1 MITKEK
7 MEGIIMG
14 IALAAFV
21 AFGFVIYE
29 LNSQGS
35 TQLQAAAPAA
45 DAATLRAA
53 EAIVPK
59 GIPEIYGKELDVSYD
74 DVSLNEP
81 KKADETIR
89 KLGGLDTKI
98 RLSAEEQKRYIRIAG
113 MISCEYC
120 CGADSIITADGQPA
134 CGCAHSYAMRGVAK
148 YLIHQHGTE
157 FTDEGILEEMSKWKT
172 LFFPGQIS
180 KKAEILKE
188 KSIGLSYT
196 NLASNKYRGI

>member
-1 MITKEK
+1 MIAKER
-7 MEGIIMG
+7 MEGIMIG

-21 AFGFVIYE
+21 AFGFVVYG

-35 TQLQAAAPAA
+35 TQQAVAPAA
-45 DAATLRAA
+45 DAVTLRAA

-59 GIPEIYGKELDVSYD
+59 GIPGIYGKELDVSYD
-74 DVSLNEP
+74 DASLNDP
-81 KKADETIR
+81 RKADETIR

-148 YLIHQHGTE
+148 YLIKEHGSE
-157 FTDEGILEEMSKWKT
+157 FTDEEVLEEMSKWKT
-172 LFFPGQIS
+172 LFFPAQIS
-180 KKAEILKE
+180 VKAESLKGRGIE
-188 KSIGLSYT
+188 LTYT
-196 NLASNKYRGI
+196 NLASNKYRK